1 MSLKKQG
8 ALQAWLRPANP
19 DWATDGQRYIFPPL
33 SSDGIRMYI
42 TKLPDR
48 MVEVAVS
55 TREASYMF
63 HAPMPETL
71 APKGLFVCVT
81 WQDGETIDLQLGEE
95 VVASKPFHLT
105 ALA

>member
-19 DWATDGQRYIFPPL
+19 DWATDSHRYIFPPL
-33 SSDGIRMYI
+33 SSDGIRMHI
-42 TKLPDR
+42 TKQADR
-48 MVEVAVS
+48 TVEVLVS
-55 TREASYMF
+55 TRDASFTF
-63 HAPMPETL
+63 HAPMPQQL

-95 VVASKPFHLT
+95 KVGSHPFHLP

>member
-8 ALQAWLRPANP
+8 ALQAWLRPGNP

-33 SSDGIRMYI
+33 SSDGIRMHI
-42 TKLPDR
+42 TKQADGT
-48 MVEVAVS
+48 VEVAVS
-55 TREASYMF
+55 TREVSYIF
-63 HAPMPETL
+63 NAPMPATL

-95 VVASKPFHLT
+95 IVGSKPFHLS

>member
-19 DWATDGQRYIFPPL
+19 EWATDGQRYIFPPL

-42 TKLPDR
+42 TKQPDR
-48 MVEVAVS
+48 TVEVAVC
-55 TREASYMF
+55 TREASYVF
-63 HAPMPETL
+63 QAAMPDTL

-81 WQDGETIDLQLGEE
+81 WQDGETIDLQLGEH
-95 VVASKPFHLT
+95 VVASKPFHMG
-105 ALA
+105 AIA